1 MVVLLSSFQSTHCL
15 FTLYAYVV
23 INASRFSHKHVD
35 NSKSPIFSL
44 QFPPFFRRKLP
55 EFHVLNPG
63 NDSLSLDIM
72 LHRHMESG
80 NVPPLDIKIEMNV
93 DHFRIKNLRMETT
106 RGFLTNEVLLLFTI
120 LVSASVKHRLRPCP
134 EVV

>member
-1 MVVLLSSFQSTHCL
+1 
-15 FTLYAYVV
+15 
-23 INASRFSHKHVD
+23 
-35 NSKSPIFSL
+35 
-44 QFPPFFRRKLP
+44 
-55 EFHVLNPG
+55 
-63 NDSLSLDIM
+63 
-72 LHRHMESG
+72 MESG